1 MYAEPTGLQ
10 PVPINHS
17 GKLPIVQVSAGSL
30 VFWTAAPAN
39 EKDNTMQP
47 WGLSTKTSR
56 YTVPGVSIYL

>member
-1 MYAEPTGLQ
+1 MKAEPTGLQ

-17 GKLPIVQVSAGSL
+17 GKLPIVQVSAGPL

-39 EKDNTMQP
+39 EEDNTMPP

-56 YTVPGVSIYL
+56 YTVPGVSI